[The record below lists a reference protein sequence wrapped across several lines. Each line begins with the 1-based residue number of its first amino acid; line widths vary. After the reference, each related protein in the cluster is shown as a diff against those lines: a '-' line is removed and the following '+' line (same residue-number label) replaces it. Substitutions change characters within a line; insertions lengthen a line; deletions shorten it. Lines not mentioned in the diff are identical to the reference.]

1 MYENFDFHVLAHIL
15 PNQTRSQKPKPLT
28 KHKPDLDMRIEI
40 PREFERIGA
49 IQIFGLQKVYE
60 LDGGIGEHERSS
72 VIECIPQDVLHEQM
86 KNMAIVVPVKEER
99 LKLIEGVLVGIP
111 SSCDV
116 IIVSNSSRTPVDR
129 FQLEVATV
137 ENIAKFTGK
146 KITIV
151 HQKDP
156 GLARTFAEAGYTDI
170 IDEQGLIRS
179 GKAEGMILG
188 TLLARWLGK
197 QTVGFVDSDNYFPGA
212 VHEYVS
218 EYAAGFAMNGIKNTF
233 VRISWH
239 SKPKITENSLFFAK
253 WGRSSVNSNKILNHL
268 MTHFCGFE
276 TEIVK
281 TGNAGEHA
289 LSVDLALQLE
299 YAAGYAVETHHFINL
314 IETFGGVLEGGDP
327 KVFRDHVAIC
337 QIESR
342 NPHLHESKGDEHVED
357 MIDASLSVIY
367 HSPLCPQSLKDIIM
381 ENVRQRRGA
390 DAPEEIAPVRVYPS
404 LSKLDLDI
412 FLKGCDE
419 VMQHGESNQYIRKNA
434 EAVLPG

>member
-1 MYENFDFHVLAHIL
+1 MSIWQAICFNA
-15 PNQTRSQKPKPLT
+15 R
-28 KHKPDLDMRIEI
+28 MRLEI

-49 IQIFGLQKVYE
+49 IQILGLQKVYE
-60 LDGGIGEHERSS
+60 LDGGLGVHERSS
-72 VIECIPQDVLHEQM
+72 VIECIPQEALHAQM

-111 SSCDV
+111 ASCEV
-116 IIVSNSSRTPVDR
+116 IVVSNSTRGPLDR
-129 FQLEVATV
+129 FQLEASSI
-137 ENIAKFTGK
+137 ENYAKFAGK
-146 KITIV
+146 KVTIV

-156 GLARTFAEAGYTDI
+156 GLARAFAEAGYHHI
-170 IDEQGLIRS
+170 LDEQGLIRS

-197 QTVGFVDSDNYFPGA
+197 ETVGFVDSDNYFPGA
-212 VHEYVS
+212 VHEYVT
-218 EYAAGFAMNGIKNTF
+218 EYAAGFAMNGSRSSM

-239 SKPKITENSLFFAK
+239 SKPKISENSLFFAK
-253 WGRSSVNSNKILNHL
+253 WGRSSVHSNQMLNRL
-268 MTHFCGFE
+268 LTYYSGFE

-289 LSVDLALQLE
+289 LSLDLALNME

-314 IETFGGVLEGGDP
+314 LEVYGGLGATPFPANMRE
-327 KVFRDHVAIC
+327 RIAIC

-367 HSPLCPQSLKDIIM
+367 HSPLCPEQLKEEIM
-381 ENVRQRRGA
+381 DNLRQRYG
-390 DAPEEIAPVRVYPS
+390 DECPEAIAPVRVYPN
-404 LSKLDLDI
+404 LSKLNLDS
-412 FLKGCDE
+412 FLEHCDCA
-419 VMQHGESNQYIRKNA
+419 VMGPDENTFRFGIEPDRQSVG
-434 EAVLPG
+434 